1 MNTRIYNVRILTM
14 EEGGKIAEGEVWI
27 EDDTI
32 ICVGQPKETAKRK
45 WDLEIDGKQNLLM
58 P

>member
-32 ICVGQPKETAKRK
+32 ICVGQPKETAKR
-45 WDLEIDGKQNLLM
+45 N
-58 P
+58 